1 MYIVRSPQSCDD
13 HDHIRDG
20 VPKFGHKGTNLDS
33 VAYSY
38 RKVASSNTSHY
49 DTVLCIAVKVAVC
62 HEIDTK
68 CDFYDFPMPVYAL
81 ETIYINFLRN
91 F

>member
-1 MYIVRSPQSCDD
+1 MSYCGLVDARIRASEKDLPVKKSEENRIENKQS
-13 HDHIRDG
+13 ISIA
-20 VPKFGHKGTNLDS
+20 PPPP
-33 VAYSY
+33 
-38 RKVASSNTSHY
+38 
-49 DTVLCIAVKVAVC
+49 TVLCIAVKVAVC